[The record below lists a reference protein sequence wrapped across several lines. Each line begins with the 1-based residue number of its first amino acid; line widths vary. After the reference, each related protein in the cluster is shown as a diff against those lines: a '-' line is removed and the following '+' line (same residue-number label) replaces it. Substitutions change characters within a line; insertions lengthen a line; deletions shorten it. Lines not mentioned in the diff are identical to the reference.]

1 MELLLILLKNGR
13 HNPEDAVGAAL
24 AALAFTL
31 IVGLISRI
39 KSKKKTGRHLWLI
52 LSKET
57 AKLNYTERPAVV
69 WNEIKKCY
77 CCPVCGQPIYKEY

>member
-24 AALAFTL
+24 AALAFSL

-39 KSKKKTGRHLWLI
+39 KSKKKDMDEV
-52 LSKET
+52 SKDD
-57 AKLNYTERPAVV
+57 
-69 WNEIKKCY
+69 KKDDSDW
-77 CCPVCGQPIYKEY
+77 

>member
-39 KSKKKTGRHLWLI
+39 KSKKKDMDEV
-52 LSKET
+52 SKDD
-57 AKLNYTERPAVV
+57 
-69 WNEIKKCY
+69 KKDNSDW
-77 CCPVCGQPIYKEY
+77 

>member
-31 IVGLISRI
+31 IFGIVSRI
-39 KSKKKTGRHLWLI
+39 KSKKKNMDEV
-52 LSKET
+52 SKDG
-57 AKLNYTERPAVV
+57 
-69 WNEIKKCY
+69 KKDDSDW
-77 CCPVCGQPIYKEY
+77 